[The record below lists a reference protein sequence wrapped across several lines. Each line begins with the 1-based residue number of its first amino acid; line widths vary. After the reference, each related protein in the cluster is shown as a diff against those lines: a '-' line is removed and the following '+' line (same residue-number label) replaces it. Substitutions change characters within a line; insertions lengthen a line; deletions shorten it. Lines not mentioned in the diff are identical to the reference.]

1 MCEDQDVGRLKGK
14 GGRGLK
20 PPHERLDGHEEPFRR
35 SARALLKLAPR
46 CRALRDLRLR
56 CWSEYGRR
64 IVCDIH

>member
-14 GGRGLK
+14 GGRGLN
-20 PPHERLDGHEEPFRR
+20 PRL